1 MKIRVYL
8 DENTTEVFTYQT
20 DTELYTAIRNFE
32 HYDFNWEFV

>member
-8 DENTTEVFTYQT
+8 DTGIEVFNYESNT
-20 DTELYTAIRNFE
+20 DLFTAIRNFE